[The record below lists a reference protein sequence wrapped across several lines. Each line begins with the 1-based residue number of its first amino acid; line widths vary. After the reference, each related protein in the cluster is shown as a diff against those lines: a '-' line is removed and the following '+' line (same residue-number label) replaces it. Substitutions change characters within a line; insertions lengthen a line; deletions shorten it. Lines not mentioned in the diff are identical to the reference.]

1 MTFEERLDR
10 IGECTQAIAESLE
23 LLGHRV
29 ESLAGFIEQDAQNIR
44 RLAHIAEIHENRI
57 THLEGGEPA

>member
-10 IGECTQAIAESLE
+10 LGERTQAIAES
-23 LLGHRV
+23 HR
-29 ESLAGFIEQDAQNIR
+29 L
-44 RLAHIAEIHENRI
+44 